1 MAGARCSTEL
11 KKLPRRAFQRPDDV
25 QVFGFT
31 VEETARAARFRAN
44 NPEVRL
50 SVPLIDRRLR
60 KVDCFAVLETAGIA
74 RPAMYA
80 LGYRNNNCLGCVKGG
95 AGYWNKIRRDFPAVF
110 VRMATLE
117 RSLDVAICKTEVGDV
132 RQRIF
137 LDELP
142 PDAGRYEDLDFTCGL
157 FCGEASDA

>member
-1 MAGARCSTEL
+1 VAGARCSTEL